1 MDFLLLGYFC
11 ILDII
16 IKPTLKKE
24 GTMKLDSYTER
35 TESQPTKPI
44 DNKEFFSGQGD
55 GKKKEHDGV
64 CPLRELLTR
73 LGDKWSVLLILTLAR
88 MPENRGR
95 FSELKK
101 SIPGISQ
108 RMLTATLRNLERDGI
123 LKREMFAEVP
133 PRVEYELTDLGTS
146 ILNPM
151 REIVIWIEGNWSTI
165 RTSREQF
172 DNRNNN
178 SQN

>member
-1 MDFLLLGYFC
+1 MTTAEFLSKC
-11 ILDII
+11 
-16 IKPTLKKE
+16 
-24 GTMKLDSYTER
+24 
-35 TESQPTKPI
+35 
-44 DNKEFFSGQGD
+44 DNKSE
-55 GKKKEHDGV
+55 ETGV

-88 MPENRGR
+88 MPQSRGR

-133 PRVEYELTDLGTS
+133 PRVEYELTELGAS

-151 REIVIWIEGNWSTI
+151 KEIVVWIEGNWSTI
-165 RTSREQF
+165 KTSRAEF
-172 DNRNNN
+172 DGRDNKDNREKNA
-178 SQN
+178 